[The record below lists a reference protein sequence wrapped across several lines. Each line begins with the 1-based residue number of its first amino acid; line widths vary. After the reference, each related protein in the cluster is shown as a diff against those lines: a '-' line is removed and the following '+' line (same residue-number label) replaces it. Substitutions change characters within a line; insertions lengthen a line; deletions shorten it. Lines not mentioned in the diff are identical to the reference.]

1 MIPDFCA
8 ILPVDKTPMACYS
21 IYRVKESTTSGGS
34 NMEYTYTMEEYNE
47 MHKLLEEGKITAS
60 EWADYCIACLK
71 NIMKEVDEK

>member
-1 MIPDFCA
+1 
-8 ILPVDKTPMACYS
+8 
-21 IYRVKESTTSGGS
+21 
-34 NMEYTYTMEEYNE
+34 MEYTYTMEEYNE